1 MPEDRESRLITLI
14 RTRDQPWLNDIAKCV
29 ADQDVERLDQ
39 LASPDDTDFAALTAG
54 LDDEDDGVEDE
65 FTELSAGPS
74 PGRAARG
81 VVALARSVL
90 EPRERKRLLIEALN
104 IFKDNGIACAPDPDP
119 GSPPREGRSSRK
131 GDLADPVLNALHG
144 IDSPATGFADL
155 LVKLLMGNFPERSGR
170 PVQLP
175 VLLEVRNASDQN
187 ASNRAVGLETGL
199 GALLRL
205 ERLHGGPPG
214 LYADPRT
221 MTFTQCDQSFKS
233 ALEEAWRISGL
244 AGTGACV
251 VWALFDGDEVLD
263 RVGGG
268 SMGAAFAVGLDD
280 LAPRT
285 RMGRVLRLKKLD
297 PACAVTGQLSG
308 RRILPVKG
316 YEGKLRAAAKN
327 RWRVVAPKESEN
339 EIDNDLDRIK
349 VLPAS
354 SVDYAEDVSQA
365 IKYARRILDKKLL
378 SSALVIVLVL
388 AGVVGVGAMVNAV
401 RQRQIHEQELR
412 TKSAELA
419 NFARDER
426 QSSPRLAAL
435 AALAGY
441 RMDPSVNSA
450 RALRMV
456 SEEYPAVVGTMDAHD
471 SRVTEVTHA
480 GNFIISGDFNGT
492 VSLWTN
498 DMRLSSSLELGARI
512 LDLEGSVDGTFA
524 VATVNNDIVFLGV
537 SDEGELTERV
547 REHRESF
554 TALSRLSRI
563 VSIVIA
569 PDGSEVRFLDEDG
582 LAARC
587 DPYGNLLS
595 YTDIGHLLGK
605 NSKGK
610 SVRIEASALFMGGYI
625 IDDTC
630 GDCLL
635 LGTDE
640 GGVYLYDFD
649 SGSTRFLFDI
659 FTSSQRGEIRSLA
672 CDDSVIAIGT
682 VHGVRVRDQ
691 ITGEMTKLPLPNDNS
706 VVHDVIMSWSG
717 QIVVLVGGVSSR
729 TTAIYFATDQRA
741 AATQT
746 ISGTAIGAAN
756 NFEGVVVGTSD
767 GRLVVLSNEEEDGG
781 VMMRTVATTA
791 FAVTPEGEFAQTF
804 GMSPMNIQGIR
815 IIGLDATSKEGYL
828 VQELKGPDSWV
839 TTTKGW
845 YVNSMDVRG
854 DLIAASGLTPDRNSG
869 SIVVWDRRAGEVIA
883 TFTSGSRTGSSDYD
897 RPPIVTQ
904 VKFLGESGLIA
915 GYDFSSGDLFIFALK
930 GQTPDDQNGLIA
942 RRHLGGGLGGM
953 AYCEATGTLYA
964 LTWPEGEDLGM
975 NHEVLAI
982 DAVSGLTRWTLPVGS
997 ATRIAVNPLTG
1008 DIAVPDGAT
1017 LTIYSGKDHTILRQG
1032 ELPAP
1037 AQRVAWSPDGS
1048 MIAAAEAGGGL
1059 DIVDAGTLAQTV
1071 PTIWVGAGLDFSD
1084 FMWRPDSRTLIVG
1097 TISEDS
1103 EGTRQGGYT
1112 YVVRADATNW
1122 TNRMC
1127 AIAGSSL
1134 SEAEWEEYVGD
1145 VIPYEELCPA

>member
-1 MPEDRESRLITLI
+1 MSEDQESKLITLI
-14 RTRDQPWLNDIAKCV
+14 RTKDQPWLNDIAKCV
-29 ADQDVERLDQ
+29 IDQNIERLDK
-39 LASPDDTDFAALTAG
+39 LVSPKNADFTALTAG
-54 LDDEDDGVEDE
+54 LDDDDDGVEDE
-65 FTELSAGPS
+65 FTKLCARPC

-90 EPRERKRLLIEALN
+90 EPRERKHLLIKALN
-104 IFKDNGIACAPDPDP
+104 IFEDNGIACAPDPAP
-119 GSPPREGRSSRK
+119 GSLPGKGHSSHKR
-131 GDLADPVLNALHG
+131 DLADLVLNVLHG
-144 IDSPATGFADL
+144 IDSPATGFVDL
-155 LVKLLMGNFPERSGR
+155 LVKFLMGDFPERSGR

-187 ASNRAVGLETGL
+187 DLNRTGLETGL

-205 ERLHGGPPG
+205 ERLREGPPG

-221 MTFTQCDQSFKS
+221 MTFTQCDQNFKS

-251 VWALFDGDEVLD
+251 VWALFDGDDILD
-263 RVGGG
+263 RVGGS

-285 RMGRVLRLKKLD
+285 RIRRMLRLKKLD
-297 PACAVTGQLSG
+297 PTCAVTGQLSG
-308 RRILPVKG
+308 RKILPVKG
-316 YEGKLRAAAKN
+316 YEGKLRAAARN
-327 RWRVVAPKESEN
+327 RWRVVVPKESKT
-339 EIDNDLDRIK
+339 EINNDLNFIK
-349 VLPAS
+349 ILPAS
-354 SVDYAEDVSQA
+354 SVDYAENISQA
-365 IKYARRILDKKLL
+365 IKYSRRIVDKKLI
-378 SSALVIVLVL
+378 SGVLVIVLVL
-388 AGVVGVGAMVNAV
+388 AGFVGVGAMVNAV
-401 RQRQIHEQELR
+401 RQRQIYEQELR

-471 SRVTEVTHA
+471 SRVTEVTHV
-480 GNFIISGDFNGT
+480 GNFIISGDSGGT
-492 VSLWTN
+492 VSLWT
-498 DMRLSSSLELGARI
+498 DKMKLSSSLELGAEVLS
-512 LDLEGSVDGTFA
+512 LDGSVDGTLA
-524 VATVNNDIVFLGV
+524 VATVNNYIVFLGV

-547 REHRESF
+547 RERRENF
-554 TALSRLSRI
+554 TALSRLSGI
-563 VSIVIA
+563 VSITIA
-569 PDGSEVRFLDEDG
+569 PNGSEVRFLDENG
-582 LAARC
+582 LMARC
-587 DPYGNLLS
+587 DPYGNLLD
-595 YTDIGHLLGK
+595 YADIKSLLGK
-605 NSKGK
+605 NESGK
-610 SVRIEASALFMGGYI
+610 SIRITASSLFMGGYLP
-625 IDDTC
+625 DDTC
-630 GDCLL
+630 GGDCIL

-649 SGSTRFLFDI
+649 SGSTRFLFDMI
-659 FTSSQRGEIRSLA
+659 TRPQGEEIRALA

-682 VHGVRVRDQ
+682 VHGVRVWDQ
-691 ITGEMTKLPLPNDNS
+691 TTGEMTDLPLPSENS

-717 QIVVLVGGVSSR
+717 QIVVLVGGVSSA
-729 TTAIYFATDQRA
+729 TTALYFATDQRV

-746 ISGTAIGAAN
+746 ISSTAVGAAS
-756 NFEGVVVGTSD
+756 NFEGIVVGTSD
-767 GRLVVLSNEEEDGG
+767 GRLVILSGEEEDRN
-781 VMMRTVATTA
+781 VMVQTVATTA
-791 FAVTPEGEFAQTF
+791 MAVTAEGEIVQTF
-804 GMSPMNIQGIR
+804 GSPMDIQGVR
-815 IIGLDATSKEGYL
+815 IIGLDDTKKEGYTV
-828 VQELKGPDSWV
+828 VQELKGPDAWV
-839 TTTKGW
+839 TASEGW

-854 DLIAASGLTPDRNSG
+854 DLIAVSGLTPRQDSG
-869 SIVVWDRRAGEVIA
+869 SIVVWDRRVGEVVA
-883 TFTSGSRTGSSDYD
+883 TFTLGTKAGSEN
-897 RPPIVTQ
+897 PPIVTQ
-904 VKFLGESGLIA
+904 VKFLGEGGLIA

-930 GQTPDDQNGLIA
+930 GQNPDDQNGLIA

-953 AYCEATGTLYA
+953 AYCEANGMLYA
-964 LTWPEGEDLGM
+964 LTWPEGEDLGV

-982 DAVSGLTRWTLPVGS
+982 DAASGLTRWTLPVGG
-997 ATRIAVNPLTG
+997 AARIAVNPLTG

-1017 LTIYSGKDHTILRQG
+1017 LTIYSGEDHTILRQG

-1048 MIAAAEAGGGL
+1048 MLAAAEAGGGL

-1071 PTIWVGAGLDFSD
+1071 PTIWVGEGLDFSD

-1097 TISEDS
+1097 TISEDYK
-1103 EGTRQGGYT
+1103 GTRQGGDT

-1145 VIPYEELCPA
+1145 VLPYEELCPA